1 MGLWKEEIDREK
13 REHQYFLS
21 TFITIILFS
30 IILYYLLLIL
40 FSMFSFLSFLF
51 LIIFSPYSAS
61 FPPVLSFPS
70 LLFERD
76 RIWSKIRFASD
87 SLSGGRSSMGITNF
101 MITSSFLPLLPFL
114 SFYCYFII
122 LLEGKKDSR
131 SLTFRIRFF
140 FAFFDLAMAT
150 RRSSFVFCLFFI
162 SRSVKIK
169 K

>member
-21 TFITIILFS
+21 TFITIIVFS

-40 FSMFSFLSFLF
+40 FSMFPFLSFLF

-87 SLSGGRSSMGITNF
+87 SLSGVRSSLGITNF
-101 MITSSFLPLLPFL
+101 MITSSFLPSSP
-114 SFYCYFII
+114 SFFII
-122 LLEGKKDSR
+122 LLLFYYTSGREERLKKSI
-131 SLTFRIRFF
+131 SYSFF
-140 FAFFDLAMAT
+140 FFFFDLAMAT